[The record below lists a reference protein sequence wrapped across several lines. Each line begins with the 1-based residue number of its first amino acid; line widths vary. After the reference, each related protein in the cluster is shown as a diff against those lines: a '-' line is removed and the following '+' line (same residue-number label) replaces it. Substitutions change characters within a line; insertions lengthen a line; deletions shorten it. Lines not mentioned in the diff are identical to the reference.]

1 MSPGTTDT
9 TGAGG
14 ETGTVTIET
23 GRVGGATVTMTTG
36 VEITGVK
43 TREEKETGIGLL
55 IMI

>member
-55 IMI
+55 KLL